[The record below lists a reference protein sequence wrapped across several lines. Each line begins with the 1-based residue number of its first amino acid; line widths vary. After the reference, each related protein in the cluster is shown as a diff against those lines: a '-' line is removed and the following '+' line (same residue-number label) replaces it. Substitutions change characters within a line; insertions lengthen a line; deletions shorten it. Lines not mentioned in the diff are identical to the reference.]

1 LPKEE
6 VDVNV
11 GRRRLF
17 ETINENDHENK
28 LHMECLHPRGLVA
41 KCLLARRILGPHTAN
56 NSGWCSLAFRRDFAT
71 RL

>member
-11 GRRRLF
+11 GRRRGF

-28 LHMECLHPRGLVA
+28 LHMECLHSRGAGCKMLV
-41 KCLLARRILGPHTAN
+41 ARRILGPHTAIIQGGAALP
-56 NSGWCSLAFRRDFAT
+56 SAGTLT